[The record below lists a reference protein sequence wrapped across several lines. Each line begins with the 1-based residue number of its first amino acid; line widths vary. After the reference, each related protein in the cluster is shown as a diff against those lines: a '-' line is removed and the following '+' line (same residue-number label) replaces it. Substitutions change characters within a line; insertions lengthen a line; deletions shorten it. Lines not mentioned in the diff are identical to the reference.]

1 MQSVVRD
8 LIRKYNKHPKICLV
22 RAVDDRVSLY
32 FANLFMDILDR
43 IKDERSEMSPEE
55 VNTFLLRWLP
65 TDKANRNCTEA
76 NAETYTTCIADL
88 RQSRGKSPEEM
99 LTVNAR
105 VAGLYADALL

>member
-1 MQSVVRD
+1 
-8 LIRKYNKHPKICLV
+8 
-22 RAVDDRVSLY
+22 VDDRVSLY